1 MLAPLKKHTHKH
13 THSMDK
19 EVKNKQIKRR
29 FKKTHLNAKSRIVED
44 EAEGMHKNT
53 KVLLNVDVFF

>member
-29 FKKTHLNAKSRIVED
+29 FKKTHLNAKSRITEG
-44 EAEGMHKNT
+44 EAEGMH
-53 KVLLNVDVFF
+53 